1 MVLAEVQQG
10 VAVDSLV
17 ASMSDLTREGAKHLR
32 TRWTEL
38 EDPTR
43 IALVRAMVR
52 DAEASSERNF
62 DRALLVALD
71 DESAE
76 TRLAA
81 IEGLWELETPA
92 FLEELLDRIDNE
104 PDERVR
110 AAEALALGRYALL
123 GELEELDREDVRRV
137 RAVLLRLRGEDTAL
151 AVRCRALE
159 ALGYFAGDEDV
170 VDEIQA
176 AYDSDVHQLRVSA
189 VHAMG
194 RQADTRWVD
203 LVHEEMASDEPE
215 LRFEAVTAAGLIGDE
230 RSIPSIIDLVADDDT
245 EVRLA
250 AVGALGSI
258 GGTMAVNVLRRLSR
272 DDSPAIAEAAQE
284 ALDEALLYAN
294 PLRPLL

>member
-1 MVLAEVQQG
+1 
-10 VAVDSLV
+10 VDSVV
-17 ASMSDLTREGAKHLR
+17 AQLSDLTREGVKHLR
-32 TRWTEL
+32 ARWSGL
-38 EDPTR
+38 GGPLR
-43 IALVRAMVR
+43 IALVQAMVR
-52 DAEASSERNF
+52 DAEASTERNF

-92 FLEELLDRIDNE
+92 FLEVLLERIDNE

-110 AAEALALGRYALL
+110 AAETLALGRYALL
-123 GELEELDREDVRRV
+123 GELDELDRKDSARV

-159 ALGYFAGDEDV
+159 SLGYFAEDEDV

-176 AYDSDVHQLRVSA
+176 AYDSDVHELRVSA

-194 RQADTRWVD
+194 RQADARWVD
-203 LVHEEMASDEPE
+203 LVHEELASDEPE

-230 RSIPSIIDLVADDDT
+230 RSIPSIIDLVADDDI

-258 GGTMAVNVLRRLSR
+258 GGTMAVNVLRQLSQ
-272 DDSPAIAEAAQE
+272 DDSPAVAEAARD
-284 ALDEALLYAN
+284 ALDEAQLYAN